1 LNEEINNNKN
11 RYIRGMKI
19 NHPFLWMGLFL
30 NAEKINNTKTTKE
43 NPPVSHSPA
52 KPALNQGIEISRIA
66 IIFSES
72 DKFTKNSF

>member
-1 LNEEINNNKN
+1 
-11 RYIRGMKI
+11 
-19 NHPFLWMGLFL
+19 MGLFL